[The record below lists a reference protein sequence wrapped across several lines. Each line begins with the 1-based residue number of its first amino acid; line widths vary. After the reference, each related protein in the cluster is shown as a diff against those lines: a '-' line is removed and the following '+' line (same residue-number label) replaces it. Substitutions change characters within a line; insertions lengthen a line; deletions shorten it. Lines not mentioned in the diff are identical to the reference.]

1 VDTFIRHA
9 EQILDTALEARDS
22 AASEYLIS
30 VSYSGSIHI
39 LSEATGWSLPAL
51 AAEHGATAVYRVKR
65 LGKKVHVEGWSAGR
79 SCVLTRDWP
88 APWTM
93 PAPYPTLQLLAIAES
108 SLANDR
114 SPQVWNS

>member
-9 EQILDTALEARDS
+9 EQILETALEARDS

-30 VSYSGSIHI
+30 VSYLGTIHI
-39 LSEATGWSLPAL
+39 LSEAAGWSLPAL

-65 LGKKVHVEGWSAGR
+65 QGKKVHVEGWSAGR
-79 SCVLTRDWP
+79 TCVLTRDWSESW
-88 APWTM
+88 AAR
-93 PAPYPTLQLLAIAES
+93 APYPTLQLLTSGS
-108 SLANDR
+108 SPANDR

>member
-9 EQILDTALEARDS
+9 EQILDTALEARDC

-30 VSYSGSIHI
+30 VSYLGSIHI
-39 LSEATGWSLPAL
+39 LSEAAGWSLPAL

-88 APWTM
+88 EPWAM
-93 PAPYPTLQLLAIAES
+93 RPSYPTLQLLASGSA
-108 SLANDR
+108 LANDR